1 MNQKDTILSAHEKE
15 LIRMALAE
23 DLADRGDITSIA
35 LIAEGREASAHI
47 LTRETCTISGNA
59 VAREVFSQV
68 DERVR
73 VEVLV
78 NDGATVAPGE
88 VILRLHGP
96 VRSMLTAERTALNFM
111 QRLTGVA
118 TLTHVF
124 TERVKSYGT
133 MILDTRKTTP
143 GFRTLE
149 KYAVQCGGGSNHRMG
164 LYDRILIKDNHR
176 AMWAEQARGD
186 LGEAVRHARE
196 LYSDVLV
203 ELEVES
209 VEELRQALPM
219 RPDWVLLDNMPPEVM
234 RECVEL
240 CCGVC
245 KTEASGGITLANVEA
260 AAASG
265 VDAISLGCL
274 THSARAVDLSLEMDG

>member
-1 MNQKDTILSAHEKE
+1 MKFSHTLSDHEKK
-15 LIRMALAE
+15 LIRMALTE
-23 DLADRGDITSIA
+23 DLSDRGDITSIA
-35 LIAEGREASAHI
+35 MIAEGRQASGHI
-47 LTRETCTISGNA
+47 LTREPCVVSGIP
-59 VAREVFSQV
+59 VVQEVFRQV
-68 DERVR
+68 DARVQ
-73 VEVLV
+73 VESVLT
-78 NDGATVAPGE
+78 DGDPADPGA
-88 VILRLHGP
+88 VILRIQGAA
-96 VRSMLTAERTALNFM
+96 RSMLTAERTALNFM

-118 TLTHVF
+118 TMTRAF
-124 TERVKSYGT
+124 TDRVKPWGT

-164 LYDRILIKDNHR
+164 LYDRVLIKDNHR
-176 AMWAEQARGD
+176 AMWAEQRRGD

-196 LYSDVLV
+196 LLPDVQV

-219 RPDWVLLDNMPPEVM
+219 RPDWMLLDNMSPELM
-234 RECVEL
+234 RDCVAL
-240 CCGVC
+240 CRNLC

-274 THSARAVDLSLEMDG
+274 THSARAIDLSLEMD